1 VTEGQVSNRL
11 FVSHIPTAD
20 DLVSQQQAPQQVKP
34 PRTVVPTSTGTADP
48 HPNLVYVFRTPRCVL
63 AFFSLVLSVA
73 VIVAFL
79 FLVFIVVVVVVV
91 RLVLVDNNQT
101 LL

>member
-20 DLVSQQQAPQQVKP
+20 DLVSQQQAPQQVQTTTK
-34 PRTVVPTSTGTADP
+34 RLVPTSTGTADP
-48 HPNLVYVFRTPRCVL
+48 HPNLVYVFRTLVVFSRSFHL
-63 AFFSLVLSVA
+63 SLVVVIVI

-79 FLVFIVVVVVVV
+79 FPYRSSSFVV
-91 RLVLVDNNQT
+91 RLVLVDK
-101 LL
+101 